1 MAGDNEGVLNQR
13 FSQQF
18 QWLIDE
24 LHAAAVICYKPR
36 PFGVDFPV
44 HGKSIL
50 LVIGGGIAAY
60 KSLELVRRLAERGVK
75 CRAILTSA
83 GAQFVTPLSLAA
95 LTGEKVF
102 QDLFSLND
110 EAEMGHIALSR
121 SADLV
126 VVAPATAD
134 LMAKMGCG
142 LAGDL
147 ASTMLLATDKT
158 VLMAPAMNVRMW
170 ESPSVKRNRA
180 QLEKDGVLFVG
191 PNDGEMAC
199 GEFGPGRMAEPL
211 EIIAAIER
219 ALAIDG
225 PLKGVRAL
233 VTAGPT
239 REPVDP
245 VRFLANQSSGKQGYA
260 IADAL
265 ARAGAQTTLISGP
278 VGIAAPQGVKLM
290 RVTTAREMLAACEAC
305 LPADVLVMAAAVADW
320 RPDIIA
326 NSKIKKSAARPQDT
340 RSAAEENRAPL
351 IKLVENPDILATLAA
366 HAARPRLVI
375 GFAAETD
382 EVVPNAV
389 AKRARKGADWII
401 ANDVSG
407 DVMGGDRNRVHLVS
421 AAGVE
426 DWPEMSKS
434 EVAARLAGRIAD
446 KLKGAA

>member
-1 MAGDNEGVLNQR
+1 MRSVL
-13 FSQQF
+13 
-18 QWLIDE
+18 LI
-24 LHAAAVICYKPR
+24 V
-36 PFGVDFPV
+36 
-44 HGKSIL
+44 
-50 LVIGGGIAAY
+50 GGGIAAY
-60 KSLELVRRLAERGVK
+60 KSLELVRRLAERGIRT
-75 CRAILTSA
+75 RAILTKA
-83 GAQFVTPLSLAA
+83 GAEFVTPLSLSA
-95 LTGEKVF
+95 LTGEKIYSELF
-102 QDLFSLND
+102 DLTD
-110 EAEMGHIALSR
+110 EAQMGHIQLSR

-134 LMAKMGCG
+134 LMGKMASG
-142 LAGDL
+142 LANDL
-147 ASTMLLATDKT
+147 ASTTLLATDKK

-170 ESPSVKRNRA
+170 ESASVKRNRA

-211 EIIAAIER
+211 EIVAAIEH
-219 ALAIDG
+219 ALAGG

-245 VRFLANQSSGKQGYA
+245 VRFLANHSSGKQGYA

-278 VGIAAPQGVKLM
+278 VSLTPPAGVKLM
-290 RVTTAREMLAACEAC
+290 RVTTAREMLAACEAS

-320 RPDIIA
+320 RPDIAA
-326 NSKIKKSAARPQDT
+326 NSKIKKSVDRVV
-340 RSAAEENRAPL
+340 PL

-366 HAARPRLVI
+366 HAARPRLLI

-382 EVVPNAV
+382 DVVQNAV

-407 DVMGGDRNRVHLVS
+407 DVMGGDRNRIHIIS
-421 AAGVE
+421 ETGIE
-426 DWPEMSKS
+426 DWPDMTKT
-434 EVAARLAGRIAD
+434 EVGARLAQRIAE
-446 KLKGAA
+446 KLQGAA